1 MPRKPLLPCRHPGCS
16 NLSDERYCPAHR
28 TAPVR
33 NTEADRYYNKY
44 RRNKDSQSFYDSEAW
59 RALRKQQLAKQPLC
73 EICLAE
79 GRFNKATL
87 VHHKNPIRDSSDR
100 LNPNTL
106 QSLCWSCHSRLE
118 KSKREQRP

>member
-1 MPRKPLLPCRHPGCS
+1 
-16 NLSDERYCPAHR
+16 
-28 TAPVR
+28 VR
-33 NTEADRYYNKY
+33 NTDADRYYNKY
-44 RRNKDSQSFYDSEAW
+44 RRNKNSQSFYDSEAW

-73 EICLAE
+73 EICLAD

-87 VHHKNPIRDSSDR
+87 VHHKNPIKDGNNGLD
-100 LNPNTL
+100 PNGL